1 MLDSG
6 RYRYGAEKLYM
17 AVHYAVIGQRDARGR
32 LEGAY
37 SQLHVLRSEHMPP
50 KAWRKVEAVL
60 KRLRAGDGK
69 IQSNT
74 RKMRNSTA
82 SRLLSEL
89 WDAYR
94 IVDRAYEIDIGS
106 RAV

>member
-1 MLDSG
+1 VRDSG

-17 AVHYAVIGQRDARGR
+17 AVHYAVVGQRDARAR

-37 SQLHVLRSEHMPP
+37 TQLHVLRSEHMPP
-50 KAWRKVEAVL
+50 EAWRKVDAVL
-60 KRLRAGDGK
+60 KRLTAGDGK

-74 RKMRNSTA
+74 RTMRNSTA
-82 SRLLSEL
+82 SKLLSNI

-94 IVDRAYEIDIGS
+94 IVEHAYEVDMGS

>member
-1 MLDSG
+1 VLDSG

-17 AVHYAVIGQRDARGR
+17 AVHYAVIGQRDARAR

-37 SQLHVLRSEHMPP
+37 SQLHVLRPEHMPP
-50 KAWRKVEAVL
+50 EAWRTVGEVTT
-60 KRLRAGDGK
+60 RIRGGDGK

-82 SRLLSEL
+82 SKLLSQL

-94 IVDRAYEIDIGS
+94 IAERAYEIDIGS